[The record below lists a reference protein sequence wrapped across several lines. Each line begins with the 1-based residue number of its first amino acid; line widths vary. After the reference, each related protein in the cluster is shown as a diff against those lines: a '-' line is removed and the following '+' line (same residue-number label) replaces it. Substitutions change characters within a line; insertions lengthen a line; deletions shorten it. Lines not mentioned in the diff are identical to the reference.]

1 MTSYDQIDGGHDDLF
16 PIFLH
21 SQLLLSALPFQM
33 QLQLQ
38 QKQEPPLQLYLKELE
53 GIKSESSNVS

>member
-1 MTSYDQIDGGHDDLF
+1 MTSHDQINGGHDDLF

-21 SQLLLSALPFQM
+21 SQLLLSALTSQM

-38 QKQEPPLQLYLKELE
+38 QPLQ
-53 GIKSESSNVS
+53 S

>member
-21 SQLLLSALPFQM
+21 SQLLLSALISQM

-38 QKQEPPLQLYLKELE
+38 QKQQDGKTPQLDRS
-53 GIKSESSNVS
+53 GSPISHIFNM